1 LAKILTAAAIKK
13 FRPSGKRRR
22 IPDGGMR
29 SLFFVIES
37 TGRRRWE
44 MRFRTPTGRIG
55 KLTLGPLHIGEE
67 TVGPPVIGMPL
78 TLQGARQLAAEVHR
92 ERALGRDVVADHQ
105 ARRRRQRVE
114 AGQRGATNFGVC
126 VREFIVD
133 HKVKKWGTRPRRWRE
148 TARTLGL
155 AYLPNSDPA
164 TTEPDVVKG
173 GFADIW
179 RDRPVA
185 EIDDHLIFETVRA
198 VGKQGIPGLGR
209 RNGGNSD
216 ARMRSMYAAL
226 SGLFGWLKRQR
237 RTTHNPCAE
246 VERPGPPPARTRVLD
261 DSEIRWYWRSCDAVG
276 EPFATIFRLLM
287 LTGQRLNEV
296 AGLRRSEL
304 HGDMWYIPSHRTK
317 NHRPHQIVLPRLA
330 RSLIAVVP
338 DDQEI
343 IFSTNGGTPPSGW
356 SRATARLRTGM
367 LQIAR
372 EEAKATGRDPDIVT
386 LAPFRLHDV
395 RRSVASKM
403 QKINIPTAVI
413 ERALNH
419 VSGSFAGITGT
430 YQVDPMSEQTRD
442 AFERWTTHLQGLVS
456 DKPTNVT
463 ALRRG

>member
-1 LAKILTAAAIKK
+1 
-13 FRPSGKRRR
+13 
-22 IPDGGMR
+22 M
-29 SLFFVIES
+29 
-37 TGRRRWE
+37 
-44 MRFRTPTGRIG
+44 
-55 KLTLGPLHIGEE
+55 
-67 TVGPPVIGMPL
+67 
-78 TLQGARQLAAEVHR
+78 
-92 ERALGRDVVADHQ
+92 
-105 ARRRRQRVE
+105 
-114 AGQRGATNFGVC
+114 
-126 VREFIVD
+126 
-133 HKVKKWGTRPRRWRE
+133 
-148 TARTLGL
+148 
-155 AYLPNSDPA
+155 
-164 TTEPDVVKG
+164 
-173 GFADIW
+173 
-179 RDRPVA
+179 
-185 EIDDHLIFETVRA
+185 
-198 VGKQGIPGLGR
+198 
-209 RNGGNSD
+209 
-216 ARMRSMYAAL
+216 L
-226 SGLFGWLKRQR
+226 S
-237 RTTHNPCAE
+237 
-246 VERPGPPPARTRVLD
+246 
-261 DSEIRWYWRSCDAVG
+261 
-276 EPFATIFRLLM
+276 
-287 LTGQRLNEV
+287 GQRLNEV

-330 RSLIAVVP
+330 RSFIAVLP

-372 EEAKATGRDPDIVT
+372 EEAKAAGRDPDTVT

>member
-1 LAKILTAAAIKK
+1 
-13 FRPSGKRRR
+13 
-22 IPDGGMR
+22 
-29 SLFFVIES
+29 
-37 TGRRRWE
+37 
-44 MRFRTPTGRIG
+44 
-55 KLTLGPLHIGEE
+55 
-67 TVGPPVIGMPL
+67 
-78 TLQGARQLAAEVHR
+78 
-92 ERALGRDVVADHQ
+92 
-105 ARRRRQRVE
+105 
-114 AGQRGATNFGVC
+114 
-126 VREFIVD
+126 
-133 HKVKKWGTRPRRWRE
+133 
-148 TARTLGL
+148 
-155 AYLPNSDPA
+155 
-164 TTEPDVVKG
+164 
-173 GFADIW
+173 
-179 RDRPVA
+179 
-185 EIDDHLIFETVRA
+185 
-198 VGKQGIPGLGR
+198 
-209 RNGGNSD
+209 
-216 ARMRSMYAAL
+216 MRSMYAAL

-237 RTTHNPCAE
+237 RTTHNPCTE

-304 HGDMWYIPSHRTK
+304 HAHMWYIPSHRTK
-317 NHRPHQIVLPRLA
+317 NHRPHQIVLTRLA

-343 IFSTNGGTPPSGW
+343 IFSTNGDTPPSGW